1 MPEWSNGMDSNP
13 LAYAYLGSNPSTCI
27 MNLISKINIRIKAN
41 NNFKEKLESTN
52 RSEID
57 LFRESEKIKKRFERY
72 ITKDEEL
79 IEMVRENNS
88 ATENVLKKTLE
99 LLESQTYLIQEY
111 AIYKKKYRI
120 IQN

>member
-1 MPEWSNGMDSNP
+1 
-13 LAYAYLGSNPSTCI
+13 